1 MNILDILG
9 AAIGL
14 VFVFSEYKASRWL
27 WPSSLLMAAFYAVI
41 NFRIGWYANT
51 GICVYNFLISIYGL
65 LVWRGLVERRQKMER
80 RHPAGKDDAEP
91 LGDAGKMPAVH
102 DDAGKMPAL
111 HDNAGKMP
119 AVQEKPAVQEE
130 RPVTSCPARLW
141 PWLLLATAALT
152 LLFRWLLPLL
162 GEATMPLLDGL
173 SAALGIVGMWMLSQK
188 YWEQWL
194 FWLVSEPILAYIYFA
209 TGYTASAVMY
219 IIYEVFVIMGIIRWK
234 KLSIS

>member
-1 MNILDILG
+1 MNILDIIG

-65 LVWRGLVERRQKMER
+65 LVWRGLVESRQKMEC
-80 RHPAGKDDAEP
+80 RHPAGKDNAEP
-91 LGDAGKMPAVH
+91 L
-102 DDAGKMPAL
+102 DDAGKMS
-111 HDNAGKMP
+111 

-162 GEATMPLLDGL
+162 GEATMPLLDAL

-188 YWEQWL
+188 YWQQWL

-219 IIYEVFVIMGIIRWK
+219 LVYEVFCILGIVRWRRQSLTHSSNQPPK
-234 KLSIS
+234 Q

>member
-1 MNILDILG
+1 MNILDIIG

-14 VFVFSEYKASRWL
+14 VYVFSEYRANRWF

-51 GICVYNFLISIYGL
+51 GICIYNFLISIYGL
-65 LVWRGLVERRQKMER
+65 LAWRGIVERRQKMER
-80 RHPAGKDDAEP
+80 RHPAGKDNAEP
-91 LGDAGKMPAVH
+91 LGDAGKMPALY

-111 HDNAGKMP
+111 YDDAGKVL
-119 AVQEKPAVQEE
+119 AVQEMPAVQEE
-130 RPVTSCPARLW
+130 RPVTSCPLRYW

-152 LLFRWLLPLL
+152 LLFRWLLALM

-173 SAALGIVGMWMLSQK
+173 SAALGIVGMWMLAQK
-188 YWEQWL
+188 YWQQWL
-194 FWLVSEPILAYIYFA
+194 FWLVSEPILAYIYFS

-219 IIYEVFVIMGIIRWK
+219 VIYEVFVIMGIIRWK

>member
-80 RHPAGKDDAEP
+80 RHPAGKDNAEP
-91 LGDAGKMPAVH
+91 LGDAGKMPA
-102 DDAGKMPAL
+102 A
-111 HDNAGKMP
+111 
-119 AVQEKPAVQEE
+119 QEKPAVQEE

-219 IIYEVFVIMGIIRWK
+219 VIYEVFVIMGIIRWK

>member
-51 GICVYNFLISIYGL
+51 GICIYNFLISIYGL

-80 RHPAGKDDAEP
+80 RHPADKDNAEP
-91 LGDAGKMPAVH
+91 LGD
-102 DDAGKMPAL
+102 
-111 HDNAGKMP
+111 AGKMP

-162 GEATMPLLDGL
+162 GEATMPLLDAL

-219 IIYEVFVIMGIIRWK
+219 VIYEVFVIMGIIRWK

>member
-51 GICVYNFLISIYGL
+51 GICVYNLLISIYGL

-80 RHPAGKDDAEP
+80 RHPAGKDNAEP
-91 LGDAGKMPAVH
+91 LG
-102 DDAGKMPAL
+102 DAGKMPAL

-219 IIYEVFVIMGIIRWK
+219 VIYEVFVIMGIIRWK

>member
-80 RHPAGKDDAEP
+80 RHPAGKDNAEP
-91 LGDAGKMPAVH
+91 LGDAGKMS
-102 DDAGKMPAL
+102 
-111 HDNAGKMP
+111 

-219 IIYEVFVIMGIIRWK
+219 VIYEVFVIMGIIRWK